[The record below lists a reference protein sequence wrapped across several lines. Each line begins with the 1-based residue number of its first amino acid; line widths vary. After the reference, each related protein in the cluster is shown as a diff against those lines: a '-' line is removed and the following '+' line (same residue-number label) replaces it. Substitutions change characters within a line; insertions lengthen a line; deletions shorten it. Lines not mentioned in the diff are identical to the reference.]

1 MLTRRRRR
9 RLGATSSAATPTVVP
24 SYHPTIDLADF
35 TAEIT
40 NPYRPSQPSTTYGYE
55 ANGTAN
61 RDSA

>member
-1 MLTRRRRR
+1 M
-9 RLGATSSAATPTVVP
+9 VP
-24 SYHPTIDLADF
+24 SYHPTIDLTGF

-55 ANGTAN
+55 ACGMAS